1 MNLVVVFDFMKKNE
15 LLSHKNLLDLSK
27 TCAGE
32 LFSGVCYPW
41 EVLPKIKDF
50 ILYLG
55 SRLPETEYKK
65 IAKDVWV
72 SRESKIFD
80 SAYIE
85 GPTII
90 QKGSQ
95 IRHCAFIRGG
105 VIVGENC
112 VIGNSTEL
120 KNAVLFNSVQV
131 PHFNYVGDSVL
142 GYKAHMGAGAITSNV
157 KSDKSLISINFNQQK
172 IETNLK
178 KFGAIIGDFT
188 EIGCNAVINP
198 GTVLGR
204 NTTIYPTAMVRGFI
218 PENTILKN
226 TGEKITKFDST
237 TISNK

>member
-55 SRLPETEYKK
+55 ARLPETEYKK

-95 IRHCAFIRGG
+95 IRHCAFI
-105 VIVGENC
+105 
-112 VIGNSTEL
+112 
-120 KNAVLFNSVQV
+120 
-131 PHFNYVGDSVL
+131 
-142 GYKAHMGAGAITSNV
+142 
-157 KSDKSLISINFNQQK
+157 
-172 IETNLK
+172 
-178 KFGAIIGDFT
+178 
-188 EIGCNAVINP
+188 
-198 GTVLGR
+198 
-204 NTTIYPTAMVRGFI
+204 
-218 PENTILKN
+218 
-226 TGEKITKFDST
+226 
-237 TISNK
+237 